1 VALTAGLI
9 GWADIVFFMER
20 SHLNRARLKYAQ
32 ELDARV
38 SVVLRVPDEFE
49 FMDEALIALLR
60 QQLVFHDI
68 LIA

>member
-1 VALTAGLI
+1 MPLTAGLI
-9 GWADIVFFMER
+9 GWADVVLFMER

-32 ELDARV
+32 ELDERV

-60 QQLVFHDI
+60 QQLALHHI
-68 LIA
+68 TIA